1 MALARSAGPSLLVS
15 RQSEKQEIISW
26 YSDLFASTTPPQG
39 LRWEPV
45 KIGPTW
51 QYDVVD
57 GWLLPRFTL
66 GWGVLAWC
74 GMWLRGKK
82 GPWAFTAEQAR
93 FILWFFAIDERGEF
107 VYHSAVLQRLKGWGK
122 DPVAAC
128 LAVAAMF
135 AEINFDGWDGDRPVG
150 REEPNAWV
158 QLVAVSQEQT
168 KNTMKLMPGLIPAE
182 TRREYGIQIGKT
194 SVWGL
199 GDTRQTEAV
208 TNSVMAIEG
217 GRPTLVVRNETQ
229 NWNSSNGG
237 HDMAGALE
245 GNAAKRDID
254 SPARMLDICN
264 AYRPGQDSVGQRARE
279 SWEATLGTTDPDADD
294 EDRAKALD
302 FGLLYDSL
310 EAPPEAPLTAEAA
323 PEVVA
328 AVRGDAVWLDA
339 KGRILKSILNT
350 QNPAS
355 ESRRK
360 WYNQVTAAEDAYTT
374 PQLWDAGRRPDLRIE
389 PGEEVVLTL
398 DCSKSDDATA
408 LIATRVL
415 DGFSRVLGMW
425 QKPPGERGKR
435 WLAPREKVDAAV
447 TAAMDSLNVVVFFGD
462 PSHVLDDESRERY
475 WDNLFDDWHRR
486 YKHRL
491 RLWAKPGKDGG
502 HAVMFDM
509 ALFEC
514 QKRFVEAVQIA
525 EADLESGVVLH
536 DGDARLRN
544 HVLAARR
551 QPTRAGMSIAKEH
564 RESKAKIDLAVVW
577 VMGRMV
583 RRAYLNT
590 RTKRGGRVW

>member
-1 MALARSAGPSLLVS
+1 MARARNSGPSLLVS
-15 RQSEKQEIISW
+15 REAEKQEIIAW
-26 YSDLFASTTPPQG
+26 YEGMLAAATPPTG

-51 QYDVVD
+51 RYDAVA
-57 GWLLPRFTL
+57 GWDLPALTL
-66 GWGVLAWC
+66 GWDVLAWC

-93 FILWFFAIDERGEF
+93 FLLWFFAIDERGDF

-122 DPVAAC
+122 DPKAAC

-135 AEINFDGWDGDRPVG
+135 ADVNFDHFDSAGRPVG

-182 TRREYGIQIGKT
+182 TRRYYGIQIGKT

-264 AYRPGQDSVGQRARE
+264 AYRPGEDSVGQRARE
-279 SWEATLGTTDPDADD
+279 AWEATLGDVDALED
-294 EDRAKALD
+294 EDRPRALD

-310 EAPPEAPLTAEAA
+310 EAPPDAPLTADAA
-323 PEVVA
+323 PEVVE

-360 WYNQVTAAEDAYTT
+360 WYNQVTAAEDAFTT
-374 PQLWDAGRRPDLRIE
+374 PQLWDTGARPDMALD
-389 PGEEVVLTL
+389 PADEVVLTL
-398 DCSKSDDATA
+398 DCSKSDDATG
-408 LIATRVL
+408 LIATRIT
-415 DGFSRVLGMW
+415 DGFARVLGMW
-425 QKPPGERGKR
+425 QRPPGERGKG
-435 WLAPREKVDAAV
+435 WLVPREKVDAAV
-447 TAAMDSLNVVVFFGD
+447 TAAMESLNVVAFFGD
-462 PSHVLDDESRERY
+462 PSHVLDDESLDRY

-514 QKRFVEAVQIA
+514 QKRFVEAVQLA
-525 EADLESGVVLH
+525 EADLESAVVVH
-536 DGDARLRN
+536 DGDARLRGHILN
-544 HVLAARR
+544 ARR

>member
-1 MALARSAGPSLLVS
+1 MARARNSGPSLLVS
-15 RQSEKQEIISW
+15 REAEKQEIVAW
-26 YSDLFASTTPPQG
+26 YEDLLNTATPPAG

-51 QYDVVD
+51 RYDAVE
-57 GWLLPRFTL
+57 GWDLPALTL
-66 GWGVLAWC
+66 GWDFLAWC

-93 FILWFFAIDERGEF
+93 FILWFYALDELGQFA
-107 VYHSAVLQRLKGWGK
+107 YHSAVLQRLKGWGK
-122 DPVAAC
+122 DPIAAC
-128 LAVAAMF
+128 LGVGSMF
-135 AEINFDGWDGDRPVG
+135 ADVNFDHFDSAGRPVG

-182 TRREYGIQIGKT
+182 TRRYYGIQIGKT

-245 GNAAKRDID
+245 GNAAKRDLD

-264 AYRPGQDSVGQRARE
+264 AYRPGEDSVGQRARE
-279 SWEATLGTTDPDADD
+279 AWEATLGDVDALDD
-294 EDRAKALD
+294 EDRPRALD

-310 EAPPEAPLTAEAA
+310 EAPPDAPLTADAA
-323 PEVVA
+323 PEVVE

-360 WYNQVTAAEDAYTT
+360 WYNQVTAAEDAFTT
-374 PQLWDAGRRPDLRIE
+374 PQLWDTGARPDMALD
-389 PGEEVVLTL
+389 PADEVVLTL
-398 DCSKSDDATA
+398 DCSKSDDATG
-408 LIATRVL
+408 LIATRVT
-415 DGFSRVLGMW
+415 DGFAHVLGMW
-425 QKPPGERGKR
+425 QKPPGERGKG
-435 WLAPREKVDAAV
+435 WLVPREKVDAAV
-447 TAAMDSLNVVVFFGD
+447 TAAMESLNVVAFFGD
-462 PSHVLDDESRERY
+462 PSHVLDDESLDRY

-514 QKRFVEAVQIA
+514 QKRFVEAVQLA
-525 EADLESGVVLH
+525 EADLESAVVLH
-536 DGDARLRN
+536 DGDARLRG
-544 HVLAARR
+544 HVLNARR